1 LPPLLARDGGRESVP
16 SRAEVLQDQTIGG
29 EKPLGLSWRLEAWP
43 PALALAG
50 GLRGVLRAIVQIP
63 MLAMR
68 HARQAFALGR
78 SIALQLLRDHHARD
92 LLQAREPLAEAFLG
106 RGLIATPLRHDIQ
119 PVPVLSHRPPEG
131 MRLALDREDDL
142 VQVPFITRS
151 GTPAMPLMGG
161 ELAEFAAPRTNG
173 SVREG
178 HPAGEQE
185 FFHTAIAEATPE
197 IEPDRVADDL
207 DREAVVLIGV
217 AG

>member
-1 LPPLLARDGGRESVP
+1 
-16 SRAEVLQDQTIGG
+16 
-29 EKPLGLSWRLEAWP
+29 
-43 PALALAG
+43 
-50 GLRGVLRAIVQIP
+50 
-63 MLAMR
+63 MR

-92 LLQAREPLAEAFLG
+92 LLQALEPLAEAFLG

-151 GTPAMPLMGG
+151 GTPAMQLMGV

-185 FFHTAIAEATPE
+185 FSHIAIAEANTGNGARP
-197 IEPDRVADDL
+197 RG
-207 DREAVVLIGV
+207 R
-217 AG
+217 